1 MSGDMEGHG
10 NVSMDSAS
18 IKSLTIRARCGRA
31 LSSWNTGL
39 SASAWFS
46 KWGKTWLSKMS
57 SRYFWP
63 FRVPSIT
70 CNGSLQS
77 FEKQPHTVT
86 PPPPYAVVPWTL
98 LLFSAVF
105 RSLQTRIRH
114 STGFNR
120 KRLSSDQWIRFH
132 LRRCKWRWSLDQRR
146 SAWRCLRVNY
156 GRFNGLR
163 AGKQKLCS
171 LRTTVLTL
179 MRPPIGHKS
188 INCTTV

>member
-1 MSGDMEGHG
+1 MSSDMDGHV

-18 IKSLTIRARCGRA
+18 IKSVSILARCGRA
-31 LSSWNTGL
+31 LLSWNTDL

-70 CNGSLQS
+70 FNGSLQS

-86 PPPPYAVVPWTL
+86 PPPPYEVVPWTL

-105 RSLQTRIRH
+105 RSLQTRLRP
-114 STGFNR
+114 STDINR
-120 KRLSSDQWIRFH
+120 NRISLDQWIRFQ
-132 LRRCKWRWSLDQRR
+132 LRRFQWRWSLDRCRR
-146 SAWRCLRVNY
+146 VWRCLRVNS
-156 GRFNGLR
+156 GRFTGLR
-163 AGKQKLCS
+163 ARKTLQPVNNS
-171 LRTTVLTL
+171 SYTYATTN
-179 MRPPIGHKS
+179 RPHTS
-188 INCTTV
+188 QLHCR